1 MAGGLVLAAAGFALL
16 AQVSGDDGLATV
28 VSGSVVFALGLAPV
42 YTLAADIM
50 VGAAPPERA
59 GAAAGISETSSEFGG
74 ALGIAILGAIGT
86 AVYRG
91 EVDDALPA
99 GVPAEAAEGARDTLG
114 AAVSTGNG
122 VPGLVETARDAF
134 TEALQRAATVSGA
147 AVIAAA
153 VLMLWLTDRGQPRR
167 VLPEAG

>member
-1 MAGGLVLAAAGFALL
+1 MLAAAGFVLL
-16 AQVSGDDGLATV
+16 AQVSGEDGLATV

-91 EVDDALPA
+91 EIEDFDSCRRS
-99 GVPAEAAEGARDTLG
+99 GRGCG
-114 AAVSTGNG
+114 G
-122 VPGLVETARDAF
+122 
-134 TEALQRAATVSGA
+134 RA
-147 AVIAAA
+147 
-153 VLMLWLTDRGQPRR
+153 
-167 VLPEAG
+167 